1 MNPLEFNSICI
12 NGQQFCISNLFF
24 GIDIYL
30 HSAQTCEIISR
41 YLCFRK
47 LKNKVI
53 LVINWKQLHVD
64 CTALLNNVYIRLF
77 SFQGGNT
84 ALHMAVARDQI
95 GTVKILLQY
104 KPLYSVPNNVSIS
117 IACGAVSITT
127 CKSFLLFKL
136 FSNHWNLYRL
146 GLFSL
151 CILYN
156 VVYS

>member
-1 MNPLEFNSICI
+1 LYLEFIFRNWHISA
-12 NGQQFCISNLFF
+12 FCSDLWNNK
-24 GIDIYL
+24 
-30 HSAQTCEIISR
+30 Q

-64 CTALLNNVYIRLF
+64 CTALINNVYIRLF

-127 CKSFLLFKL
+127 CKSFLLIKL

-151 CILYN
+151 CIQCCLLL
-156 VVYS
+156 VCI